1 MRKDQQINQAEAN
14 LQRKLDWVGRHDNRV
29 VIITG
34 IVIAMLG
41 ILSSACAS
49 ITSWTCFKYAIFFVT
64 GGLLL
69 TSLILLYYS
78 QFPKIS
84 SPNSSLIFFKT
95 IAKLTFSDFKNQSH
109 ARTKQEYLDDLLFQI
124 HRNSQILEKKFSNL
138 RLAMLFLG
146 LSLVPW
152 LIAIYTSQLYFK

>member
-1 MRKDQQINQAEAN
+1 MKKDQMIAQAETN

-29 VIITG
+29 VVITG

-41 ILSSACAS
+41 VLASACAT
-49 ITSWTCFKYAIFFVT
+49 IICWTFIKYLIFFL

-69 TSLILLYYS
+69 FISLTLLYYS
-78 QFPKIS
+78 QFPKID

-95 IAKLTFSDFKNQSH
+95 IAKLDFQNFKNQSNS
-109 ARTKQEYLDDLLFQI
+109 RSKQEYLEDLLFQI
-124 HRNSQILEKKFSNL
+124 HRNSQILDKKFSNL
-138 RLAMLFLG
+138 RLAMIFLG
-146 LSLVPW
+146 LSLLPW